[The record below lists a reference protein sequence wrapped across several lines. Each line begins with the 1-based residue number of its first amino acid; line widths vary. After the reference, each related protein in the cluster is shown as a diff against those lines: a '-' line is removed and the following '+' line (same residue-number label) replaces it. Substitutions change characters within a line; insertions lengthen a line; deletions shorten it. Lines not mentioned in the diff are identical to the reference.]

1 VGKITKIVFRREAGI
16 DGLETMGDEIDEN
29 QKVNDVG
36 GRKENQGPTGAFN
49 QIKPGRDDGESKTK
63 KEVDLPPLPW
73 ECQPGARWRWR
84 WRCARRRQA

>member
-1 VGKITKIVFRREAGI
+1 MFRREAGI
-16 DGLETMGDEIDEN
+16 DGLETMDDEIDEN
-29 QKVNDVG
+29 EKVNDVRG
-36 GRKENQGPTGAFN
+36 KREIQGPTGRLGAFN